1 MSHLRIFFFSAALLL
16 LPFEANA
23 QTVTIKSGEHG
34 TFSRIVLNSS
44 SLGPWRLV
52 RRGNTQILDFPSFKG
67 QFNIEDVFRRIDRT
81 RISDVSS
88 KGSKLELQMACDCAI
103 RVYKHTGNLLV
114 IDVNDRPNLPVA
126 QMENKIVHFGKVKKL
141 SFTPSVFL
149 VEKPIIEKLTPQQI
163 PSTETSGLFSP
174 LNLVSSENNP
184 RTKAFP
190 KALLQTLQGQLARDF
205 GTASSLGFLRTSKP
219 AQHALLNPT
228 SNLPRAQ
235 TVTEFEKVD
244 SDLELVP
251 PTVPFLNGYKNS
263 SQDRH
268 NICKSTIDLDVAA
281 WSDGRPLV
289 EQLSTLS
296 ANLFNPLGKQNLE
309 VTLKL
314 ARLYLHFGFGAEAKH
329 ILNSHVDLVNNWT
342 ELSFIA
348 DILEEKASN
357 WPQFLPNKND
367 CNGPVTLW
375 LSLSENGGRPFAT
388 SWKDEILYELSLL
401 PVTLRRIIA
410 PKISALFL
418 NAKDV
423 ESAQAALRTITRI
436 DGRLESSAALEAGT
450 MFLEANNHKKALEVL
465 ETITPNSEAAVKA
478 LLKKTEI
485 KLRENLNISDDDI
498 NLLGAYITEYNRSN
512 LATELRFARIR
523 SLSKLGRF
531 TQAFS
536 ETNAMNTTEQVPMK
550 HAIYSDLVSFASDT
564 SFAQNTL
571 ERIEGEPISL
581 EPSLS
586 LAIADRLVSL
596 GFVAEGSRQLSET
609 DKTTDNDKFKEIE
622 AKIAFAQNQTLKAI
636 NLLKGIETRND
647 DTLHSSGVPASQ
659 NILENSLLKIETQR
673 QLDQISN
680 REFIAPEQTN
690 RNIHEI
696 TKLIDESSETRNI
709 LARILT
715 STEVEAQED

>member
-1 MSHLRIFFFSAALLL
+1 
-16 LPFEANA
+16 
-23 QTVTIKSGEHG
+23 
-34 TFSRIVLNSS
+34 
-44 SLGPWRLV
+44 
-52 RRGNTQILDFPSFKG
+52 
-67 QFNIEDVFRRIDRT
+67 
-81 RISDVSS
+81 
-88 KGSKLELQMACDCAI
+88 
-103 RVYKHTGNLLV
+103 
-114 IDVNDRPNLPVA
+114 
-126 QMENKIVHFGKVKKL
+126 
-141 SFTPSVFL
+141 
-149 VEKPIIEKLTPQQI
+149 
-163 PSTETSGLFSP
+163 
-174 LNLVSSENNP
+174 
-184 RTKAFP
+184 
-190 KALLQTLQGQLARDF
+190 
-205 GTASSLGFLRTSKP
+205 
-219 AQHALLNPT
+219 
-228 SNLPRAQ
+228 
-235 TVTEFEKVD
+235 
-244 SDLELVP
+244 
-251 PTVPFLNGYKNS
+251 
-263 SQDRH
+263 
-268 NICKSTIDLDVAA
+268 
-281 WSDGRPLV
+281 
-289 EQLSTLS
+289 
-296 ANLFNPLGKQNLE
+296 
-309 VTLKL
+309 
-314 ARLYLHFGFGAEAKH
+314 
-329 ILNSHVDLVNNWT
+329 
-342 ELSFIA
+342 
-348 DILEEKASN
+348 
-357 WPQFLPNKND
+357 
-367 CNGPVTLW
+367 
-375 LSLSENGGRPFAT
+375 
-388 SWKDEILYELSLL
+388 
-401 PVTLRRIIA
+401 
-410 PKISALFL
+410 
-418 NAKDV
+418 
-423 ESAQAALRTITRI
+423 
-436 DGRLESSAALEAGT
+436 